1 MLSKVVRF
9 VFIISVCRD
18 TLCCSK
24 PTQIF
29 VKHFHTWYLT
39 SLPHN
44 FVKKPLTNHNPHP
57 WTNQGP
63 NSFSDKSCTSPRTQS
78 KLHRCW
84 YSSLVFVL
92 QSWVVICATVL
103 CFPSAAVQACPPVWA
118 ALVVWCCQL
127 HPSGLPLPNATP
139 NNIIGLPRVPL
150 ERSLCCWEWGLV
162 WQMADILWQFVLPLQ
177 SLWYIWRL
185 IPSLGTRVSHV
196 LNCMCNVPQWKKNT
210 VLRCW
215 VT

>member
-1 MLSKVVRF
+1 MVSYQPSLQFCK
-9 VFIISVCRD
+9 
-18 TLCCSK
+18 K
-24 PTQIF
+24 KNQI
-29 VKHFHTWYLT
+29 KT
-39 SLPHN
+39 
-44 FVKKPLTNHNPHP
+44 HP
-57 WTNQGP
+57 RTNQGQT
-63 NSFSDKSCTSPRTQS
+63 SFFDKSCTSPRTQS
-78 KLHRCW
+78 KLHWCW

-118 ALVVWCCQL
+118 ALVIWCRQL

-139 NNIIGLPRVPL
+139 NNIIGLPCVPL

-162 WQMADILWQFVLPLQ
+162 RQTGDNLWQFVLPLQ

-185 IPSLGTRVSHV
+185 VPWLGTRVSHV
-196 LNCMCNVPQWKKNT
+196 LNCMCNVPQWKKKNT